1 MKRVLVFAVMA
12 SFGLGGCAL
21 VRPGAGSEAQT
32 CMQEVRK
39 NPQVVAIEKK
49 IFTVDVDRTN
59 FSRLGDQSVMDEEG
73 KKQFDVFLSGR
84 NACFDNYFKRL
95 NAIGEYQT
103 LALVQGIYTK
113 AMDAALKLRS
123 GSISYGEYNK
133 GVIDRA
139 DALSYGLGEI
149 QKSRPVVVQS
159 ESNTAQ
165 QGWGYPGS
173 YGMGVNCTSYQNG
186 AFTNTTCR

>member
-1 MKRVLVFAVMA
+1 MKSVLLFAVMA
-12 SFGLGGCAL
+12 SIGFSGCAL
-21 VRPGAGSEAQT
+21 IRPGAGSEAQA

-39 NPQVVAIEKK
+39 NPQVVSIERK

-59 FSRLGDQSVMDEEG
+59 FARLSDPSVMDEEDR
-73 KKQFDVFLSGR
+73 KQFDVFLSGR
-84 NACFDNYFKRL
+84 NACFESYFKRL
-95 NAIGEYQT
+95 NAIGDYQM
-103 LALVQGIYTK
+103 LSLVQGIYSK
-113 AMDAALKLRS
+113 AMDSALKLRS

-139 DALSYGLGEI
+139 DNLVNGLGEI
-149 QKSRPVVVQS
+149 QKNKPVVVQT
-159 ESNTAQ
+159 ESSSNQ

-173 YGMGVNCTSYQNG
+173 YGMGVNCTSSQNG